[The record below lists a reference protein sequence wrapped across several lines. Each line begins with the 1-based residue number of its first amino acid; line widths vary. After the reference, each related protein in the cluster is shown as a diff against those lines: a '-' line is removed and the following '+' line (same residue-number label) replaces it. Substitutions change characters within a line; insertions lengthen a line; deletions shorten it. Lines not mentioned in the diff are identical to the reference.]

1 MRIKLIFVCSVITF
15 TAFAA
20 KVRNWQTGTLLDS
33 ESSSVYLG
41 TISST
46 SSSGTVSASTTSIG
60 DYSHT
65 TGSYSGG
72 SRTSS
77 RPVYSQRE
85 VHLVDSESYVYI
97 VSRLLYWRWNK
108 SADVTINA
116 PIRFATDKQTMY
128 LLDDEGREH
137 KTQIV
142 KRILKTPEFARALG
156 AARGVSPGPQPTLV
170 PTVPVVAISV
180 PAVPPSP
187 DTVASNAPADGPQFP
202 RSWKSATSPARYSV
216 RLVGDYLYAELILP
230 DIERNWNLFTKV
242 EARKDG
248 KLYVGKSHWAG
259 SCGTTSC
266 PFDDQIEF
274 TLVTP
279 TRIEGALQSYP
290 LDAQL
295 DCKTCQFLK
304 RRQITKF
311 VWIPE

>member
-1 MRIKLIFVCSVITF
+1 MRITLIFVFSVIAF

-65 TGSYSGG
+65 TGAYSGG

-77 RPVYSQRE
+77 RPMYAKRE
-85 VHLVDSESYVYI
+85 VHLIDSDSYVYI

-137 KTQIV
+137 KTQII
-142 KRILKTPEFARALG
+142 KRILKTPEFARALA
-156 AARGVSPGPQPTLV
+156 AARGVSPGPQPT
-170 PTVPVVAISV
+170 PAPAAQVVAISA
-180 PAVPPSP
+180 PADP
-187 DTVASNAPADGPQFP
+187 TAANAPADGPQFP
-202 RSWKSATSPARYSV
+202 RIWKSATSAARYSV

-230 DIERNWNLFTKV
+230 DVERTWNLFTKI
-242 EARKDG
+242 EGRKDG

-259 SCGTTSC
+259 YCGTTSC

-274 TLVTP
+274 TFVTP

-290 LDAQL
+290 VDAQL
-295 DCKTCQFLK
+295 DCETCQFSK